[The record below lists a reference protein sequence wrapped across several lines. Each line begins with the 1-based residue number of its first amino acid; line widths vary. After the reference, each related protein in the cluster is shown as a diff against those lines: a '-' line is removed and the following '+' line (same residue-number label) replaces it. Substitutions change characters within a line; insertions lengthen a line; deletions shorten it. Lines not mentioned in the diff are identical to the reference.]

1 MSNAPFFSLGVVLLA
16 MTGVACAPPDGT
28 METTPIQDDI
38 LAGKFNGK
46 PWKFVAGATEQLSPE
61 SNQIIT
67 HLGTEPVQSGECVAH
82 GTERIDVEVPFKPG
96 VYSLGLDQTVT
107 FLFGPDKLEATEG
120 QIIVHEVSESVIRA
134 GLYAI
139 YNDNP
144 NYEVS
149 GQFAV
154 KRCSF

>member
-1 MSNAPFFSLGVVLLA
+1 MTKQALLSMGVVVLSVTA
-16 MTGVACAPPDGT
+16 VACSPPGG
-28 METTPIQDDI
+28 ETTPIQDDV
-38 LAGKFNGK
+38 LQGQFNGR
-46 PWKFVAGATEQLSPE
+46 PWKFVAGGTEQVSPE

-67 HLGTEPVQSGECVAH
+67 HLGTEPVGDGQCAANGKE
-82 GTERIDVEVPFKPG
+82 TIDVEVPFKPG

-107 FLFGPDKLEATEG
+107 FLFGADKLVATQG
-120 QIIVHEVSESVIRA
+120 QIIVHEVSEGVIQA

-154 KRCSF
+154 KRCPF

>member
-1 MSNAPFFSLGVVLLA
+1 MTKQALISMGVVVLA
-16 MTGVACAPPDGT
+16 VTMAACSPPGGG
-28 METTPIQDDI
+28 ETTPIQDDI
-38 LAGKFNGK
+38 LQGQFNGK
-46 PWKFVAGATEQLSPE
+46 PWRFVEGATERISPE

-67 HLGTEPVQSGECVAH
+67 HLGTEPVDDGECNAN
-82 GTERIDVEVPFKPG
+82 GKETIDVEVPFKPG
-96 VYSLGLDQTVT
+96 VYSLGLDQTAT
-107 FLFGPDKLEATEG
+107 FLFGSDKLVATQG